1 MSAVKNYDIAIIGAG
16 AGGLSVAAAAAML
29 GVKVALIE
37 NGKMGGDC
45 LNYGCV
51 PSKSLLA
58 AGKAANTHQ
67 IAKRYGLAMGAP
79 MVAMPLVMQHV
90 ESVIEAIAPHDSIA
104 RFTQLGVDVYP
115 ASGKFVDANTI
126 AAGNDMIRAKRFVI
140 ATGSSPAVPPIDG
153 LSDTPFYTNETIFD
167 LQETPKRLLV
177 IGGGPIGC
185 ELAQAFLMLGVKVT
199 ILEAFNI
206 LPRDEQDLVEILR
219 EHLIEQGMEI
229 HEQIKV
235 IKVAFVDEQIEVVIE
250 KNGRQQTL
258 TGSHLLVAAGRRV
271 NVDGL
276 DLEKARIEYTI
287 KGIKVDQSL
296 RTTNKRVYAIGDV
309 AGSYQ
314 FTHIANYHAGIV
326 IRNILFKLPA
336 RVNYAAIPWVTYTD
350 LELAHAGLIADEAL
364 KNDPTAKVMTMDL
377 ASIDRAQAEHDTKGK
392 IKIVVNKKGR
402 VLGVSI
408 LAPHAGELLL
418 PWIMIIREKKTLRSL
433 TDVVVPYPT
442 YSELSKRIAG
452 EFYAPKLFSPFMKKV
467 VKFLQWF

>member
-16 AGGLSVAAAAAML
+16 AGGLSVAAAASML
-29 GVKVALIE
+29 GVKVALVEI
-37 NGKMGGDC
+37 GKMGGDC

-58 AGKAANTHQ
+58 AGKAANIHK
-67 IAKRYGLAMGAP
+67 IANRYGVAMAAP
-79 MVAMPLVMQHV
+79 MVAMPLVMQQV
-90 ESVIEAIAPHDSIA
+90 QSVIDAIVPHDSIE
-104 RFTQLGVDVYP
+104 RFTKLGVDVYP
-115 ASGKFVDANTI
+115 AAGKFVDTKTI
-126 AAGNDMIRAKRFVI
+126 AVGKDLIHAKHFVI

-153 LSDTPFYTNETIFD
+153 LKDTPFYTNETIFS
-167 LQETPKRLLV
+167 LQETPQHLLV

-206 LPRDEQDLVEILR
+206 LPRDEQDLVTILR
-219 EHLIEQGMEI
+219 EHLIAQGMDI
-229 HEQIKV
+229 HEHVKIVKV
-235 IKVAFVDEQIEVVIE
+235 SSAHNQIEIIID
-250 KNGRQQTL
+250 KDGKQQTL

-271 NVDGL
+271 NVESL
-276 DLEKARIEYTI
+276 DLEKARIEYTS
-287 KGIKVDQSL
+287 KGIKVNQSL

-350 LELAHAGLIADEAL
+350 LELAHTGMLAEDAL
-364 KNDPTAKVMTMDL
+364 KKDPTVIIMSMDL
-377 ASIDRAQAEHDTKGK
+377 ATVDRAQAEHETQGK
-392 IKIVVNKKGR
+392 IKMVVSKNGR

-418 PWIMIIREKKTLRSL
+418 PWVMMIRDKKTLRSL
-433 TDVVVPYPT
+433 TDAIVPYPT

-452 EFYAPKLFSPFMKKV
+452 EFYAPKLFSPWV
-467 VKFLQWF
+467 RRAVKLLNWF